1 MAEVK
6 IANVD
11 DIPDG
16 GMICR
21 THGGRQL
28 LLARVG
34 DEVFAMDDVCT
45 HAGAPLHEGDLGREG
60 DFKVTCPWHD
70 AHFDLRTG
78 CVDQDTP
85 WGADTE
91 VFAVRVDGGEV
102 WVSIE
107 G

>member
-6 IANVD
+6 IAKVSE
-11 DIPDG
+11 IPDG

-21 THGGRQL
+21 IHGGRQV

-34 DEVFAMDDVCT
+34 EEVFAMDDVCT

-60 DFKVTCPWHD
+60 AYKVTCPWHD

-78 CVDQDTP
+78 EVDQDTP
-85 WGADTE
+85 WGFDTE
-91 VFAVRVDGGEV
+91 TFSVRVEDGDV
-102 WVSIE
+102 WVE
-107 G
+107 LGE